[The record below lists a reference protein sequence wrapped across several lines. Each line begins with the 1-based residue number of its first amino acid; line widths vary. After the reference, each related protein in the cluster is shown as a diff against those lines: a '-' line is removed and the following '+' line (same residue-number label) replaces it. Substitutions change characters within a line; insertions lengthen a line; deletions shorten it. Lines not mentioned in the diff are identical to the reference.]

1 MSMRRLLP
9 LVVVSLLMAI
19 GCEPDTPEQDIP
31 NDPIENPDDNPTP
44 EPEPEPE
51 PEPTPDDAIS
61 TLEGDLLLDFNTEC
75 SMCYADCFG
84 DYYKTGLYMWCF
96 YFQNYTTK
104 EQLYI
109 EVMHPDQLYEVPQ
122 SEFTASDN
130 IYREYAL
137 LKGTYDFEGYQA
149 YSWYTS
155 LATSEHDAHI
165 APIVEGT
172 MSIRLIEETG
182 NHEVKFDLKDDAGN
196 AITGVYSHRVVLEDF
211 RI

>member
-1 MSMRRLLP
+1 MKQIFALFAAVVTMA
-9 LVVVSLLMAI
+9 LVA
-19 GCEPDTPEQDIP
+19 CEPATSEQDIP
-31 NDPIENPDDNPTP
+31 NDPVENPDDKPTP

-51 PEPTPDDAIS
+51 PEPTPDDTIS
-61 TLEGDLLLDFNTEC
+61 TLEGDLTLDFNPEC

-84 DYYKTGLYMWCF
+84 DYYDTGLYMWGF

-109 EVMHPDQLYEVPQ
+109 EVMHPDHQFEVPQ

-137 LKGTYDFEGYQA
+137 LKGTYDFEGYQV
-149 YSWYTS
+149 YSWYTA
-155 LATSEHDAHI
+155 LATDEREAQI

-172 MSIRLIEETG
+172 MTIRLIEETG
-182 NHEVKFDLKDDAGN
+182 NYEATFDLKDDAGN
-196 AITGVYSHRVVLEDF
+196 AITGTYAHRVVLEDF

>member
-1 MSMRRLLP
+1 MKQIFRLIAVA
-9 LVVVSLLMAI
+9 VVILAV
-19 GCEPDTPEQDIP
+19 GCEPNTPNEDIP

-51 PEPTPDDAIS
+51 PEPTPDNAIS
-61 TLEGDLLLDFNTEC
+61 TLDGDLVLDFAPEC

-84 DYYKTGLYMWCF
+84 DYYKTGLYMWGF

-109 EVMHPDQLYEVPQ
+109 EVMHPDHIYEVPQ
-122 SEFTASDN
+122 AEFTASDN

-137 LKGTYDFEGYQA
+137 LNGTYDFEGYQI

-155 LATSEHDAHI
+155 LATSEHDAQI

-182 NHEVKFDLKDDAGN
+182 NYEVKFDLKDDAGN
-196 AITGVYSHRVVLEDF
+196 SITGVYSHRVVLEDF